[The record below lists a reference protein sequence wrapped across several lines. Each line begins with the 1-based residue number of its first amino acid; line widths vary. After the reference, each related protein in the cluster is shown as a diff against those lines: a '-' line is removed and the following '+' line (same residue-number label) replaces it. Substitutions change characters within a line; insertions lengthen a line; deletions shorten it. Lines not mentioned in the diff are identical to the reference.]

1 MLESHVRSVLSD
13 NLKENF
19 DYLFE
24 LLCKTLAQCFKK
36 EPDLKTHEISLGME
50 RFLRQMH
57 SKIKDAETI
66 AESCAK
72 WVIES
77 SFKMMKSG
85 LEEKQMFVH
94 QSPETIDVATDVP
107 DFLFADFPLPREKIN
122 WMIRPKKR
130 N

>member
-1 MLESHVRSVLSD
+1 MLESYLRSELSD

-19 DYLFE
+19 DYLFKS
-24 LLCKTLAQCFKK
+24 LCKDLQVCYKK
-36 EPDLKTHEISLGME
+36 EPDLKRHEISLGLE
-50 RFLRQMH
+50 RFLLQMH

-66 AESCAK
+66 AESCAQ

-85 LEEKQMFVH
+85 LQEKQMFVH
-94 QSPETIDVATDVP
+94 QSPETKDVGTDVP
-107 DFLFADFPLPREKIN
+107 DFLYADFPLPREKIN
-122 WMIRPKKR
+122 WMIFPKKR